1 MIRKNK
7 DEIEYLSLKY
17 DKNLSEKELALL
29 IQDAWDEGFN
39 KPEYNNLHKFERHRG
54 LSSKRSSEEDDDV
67 ILEPQMDE
75 VKDPTI
81 FCKEE
86 MERNDNWEYDE
97 VCRKIRRIL
106 KQSTAE
112 MVIAIALDGM
122 SVREYANLTGDIA
135 NNVSHRYRRAIKKL
149 KNNY

>member
-1 MIRKNK
+1 
-7 DEIEYLSLKY
+7 
-17 DKNLSEKELALL
+17 
-29 IQDAWDEGFN
+29 
-39 KPEYNNLHKFERHRG
+39 
-54 LSSKRSSEEDDDV
+54 
-67 ILEPQMDE
+67 MDE

-122 SVREYANLTGDIA
+122 SVGEYADLTGDLA
-135 NNVSHRYRRAIKKL
+135 NKPSL
-149 KNNY
+149 